1 MEKSRI
7 LLVDDTESVLEQEKE
22 ALRDLAVDIACARD
36 AKEAMKAL
44 IAGKPHLVLL
54 DLILPDMPGE
64 SVIRFIR
71 SREDLRHT
79 SIILVTAR
87 GDDEGLA
94 KCAEM
99 GCGVYVT
106 KPFERD
112 DLAGKVTALLEE
124 KGLLH

>member
-1 MEKSRI
+1 MEKPRI
-7 LLVDDTESVLEQEKE
+7 LLVDDTESVLDQEKE
-22 ALRDLAVDIACARD
+22 ALEDFAAEIACARD
-36 AKEAMKAL
+36 AKEAMKSL

-54 DLILPDMPGE
+54 DLVLPDMPGE
-64 SVIRFIR
+64 SVIRFIK

-87 GDDEGLA
+87 GDNEGLA

-106 KPFERD
+106 KPFARD
-112 DLAGKVTALLEE
+112 DLAGKVTALLAE
-124 KGLLH
+124 KGLIC

>member
-1 MEKSRI
+1 MEKPRI
-7 LLVDDTESVLEQEKE
+7 LLVDDTESVLDQEKE
-22 ALRDLAVDIACARD
+22 ALKDFAVEISCARD

-44 IAGKPHLVLL
+44 ITGKPHLVLL

-64 SVIRFIR
+64 SVIRFIK

-79 SIILVTAR
+79 AIILVTAR

-106 KPFERD
+106 KPFERN
-112 DLAGKVTALLEE
+112 DLAGKVTALLKE